1 MKDFVSVV
9 IVLIALLTL
18 IGFALNFFL
27 KRPLK
32 EIIDDIISFFF

>member
-1 MKDFVSVV
+1 MEDLVTVV
-9 IVLIALLTL
+9 IALIALFAL
-18 IGFALNFFL
+18 IGFALKFLL

>member
-1 MKDFVSVV
+1 MKDIATVV
-9 IVLIALLTL
+9 IALISFFVI
-18 IGFALNFFL
+18 IGFALKFFL